1 MPSIIK
7 VVKVDVTSAQAL
19 VWCCSEEQLLT
30 VPAMIAIYLLHR
42 I

>member
-7 VVKVDVTSAQAL
+7 VVKVDVTSVELL
-19 VWCCSEEQLLT
+19 VGHRSAKQVLT
-30 VPAMIAIYLLHR
+30 MPAVVAIHLFYS